1 MLLNLENSMCLVFN
15 LKEKN
20 DSDIEHVKAVQE
32 LTLNKS
38 KPNIG
43 LKGRY
48 GLYNSS
54 EWWCNIENNIIP
66 HKILSGT
73 ITRLYSAGQD
83 NYTVNSFEFIGD
95 NGDEYSSGIYLNK
108 TEDIKKFSIG
118 KKIYIYYIIEEL
130 KVGETVDLVIEMAIS
145 I

>member
-43 LKGRY
+43 LKGRT
-48 GLYNSS
+48 S
-54 EWWCNIENNIIP
+54 
-66 HKILSGT
+66 
-73 ITRLYSAGQD
+73 Q
-83 NYTVNSFEFIGD
+83 
-95 NGDEYSSGIYLNK
+95 
-108 TEDIKKFSIG
+108 
-118 KKIYIYYIIEEL
+118 
-130 KVGETVDLVIEMAIS
+130 
-145 I
+145 